1 MCADDSIFLGLDT
14 AGSSCSVAIVR
25 AGKILASRLEEM
37 RRGQSERLL
46 PMINEVLS
54 VTGLELSDMSG
65 FAVTTGPGGFTGV
78 RIGLAAAQGFALAC
92 DKPLVGINNFDVL
105 ARAVPSEEKDSVESL
120 TVLLDAKR
128 AELFAQCFT
137 SELKPLTEPFAVSPD
152 QLAPR
157 LPSGKNLLVGDAVE
171 QAEEFL
177 AKAKIDYTVS
187 RAIPRA
193 DASCLLLL
201 ALEKGLFKQKA
212 HRLHPLYL
220 RAPDV
225 SLPKNHPTGK

>member
-25 AGKILASRLEEM
+25 AGVVLASRLEEM

-46 PMINEVLS
+46 PMINDVLS
-54 VTGLELSDMSG
+54 DTGLDLSDMAG

-92 DKPLVGINNFDVL
+92 DKPLVGVNNFEVL
-105 ARAVPSEEKDSVESL
+105 ARAAPAEEKSAVESL

-128 AELFAQCFT
+128 AELFVQCFT
-137 SELKPLTEPFAVSPD
+137 PELKPLTAPFAVSPD
-152 QLAPR
+152 QLASS
-157 LPSGKNLLVGDAVE
+157 LPAGKHLLVGDAIE

-177 AKAKIDYTVS
+177 SKANIDYTIS
-187 RAIPRA
+187 SALPRA

-201 ALEKGLFKQKA
+201 ALEKELFKQKSQ
-212 HRLHPLYL
+212 RLQPLYL

-225 SLPKNHPTGK
+225 SLPKNHSAGN